1 MKLIAIETATGKQFP
16 VREAGETWILVQ
28 TGKQSYVYEKAG
40 ERYTL
45 HVSTCMFDKHGR
57 EILVGDEV
65 ITKLGENTQIVFNGD
80 CFVFMPGG
88 YDEAWFDELTPEIA
102 ETIEVVE

>member
-1 MKLIAIETATGKQFP
+1 MKLIAVSKETGEQFP

-45 HVSTCMFDKHGR
+45 HVSTGMFDKHKR
-57 EILVGDEV
+57 EILVGDSLRNNATSV
-65 ITKLGENTQIVFNGD
+65 SCLVLYTGTG
-80 CFVFMPGG
+80 FVVSMGLMDFL
-88 YDEAWFDELTPEIA
+88 LTPEIA